1 MNRCYYI
8 FLLIIG
14 IELAACKP
22 DANLFELLPPAQ
34 TGIYFENRIDETD
47 DFNILTYEYIYNGAG
62 VAAGDFNGNGYPD
75 LFFVGNMTQ
84 NRLYINLGDY
94 TFTDVTSESGI
105 GGRDEK
111 WYSGISV
118 VDINNNGLLDIYV
131 SATGRDDPEL
141 RRNELYINQ
150 GVNENG
156 LPVFVEMAAEYGLDD
171 TSYSTQAY
179 FFDYNNNGQLDMYLL
194 VAHSASPSSYT
205 NISTQRGGSIGANR
219 DKLFESVFD
228 DELGH
233 PVFKDVSTEAGINRD
248 GYGLGV
254 NILDINGNGFKDIYV
269 ANDYI
274 SEDLFW
280 INNGDG
286 TFTNKATEL
295 FKHFS
300 FSAMGTDAGDLNN
313 NGRLDIFTLDMLPH
327 VNVRRKMMANPNN
340 YRNYLNNAFEG
351 YHPQYTRN
359 TLQMNLGAI
368 DSTGLP
374 VFSEAALLAGVSETD
389 WSWAALLADLDN
401 DGYRDIFV
409 TNGIPR
415 DVTDKDFWNEYGRV
429 RNIMPMSL
437 ALPKIPEVRIP
448 NFIFRNNGVSPDD
461 RNYATFSDFTGE
473 WGIDEPTFSTGA
485 VYADLNNNGALDLV
499 INNINQPAYIYRNR
513 LIDRGE
519 SEDTNW
525 LKIQFTGP
533 EGNTMGLGAKVDLYF
548 GTHHQTYEHS
558 IHRGYLSSVDPKA
571 HFGLGNITH
580 LDSLIITWP
589 RTDGSIADQS
599 GKMQKFKQAESNRI
613 LVANYSDAS
622 ISDSEQ
628 KAKPDPIFKDVTLEK
643 GITYQNIIQPYDGF
657 SRQPLLPY
665 QLSAHGVGFA
675 KGDLS
680 GNGLEDLFI
689 GGSAGEQAVIL
700 YHQQDGT
707 FREALFEAEEQS
719 SNSDREDSSI
729 LIFDSNG
736 NGLNDIYIVSGG
748 VRSDY
753 DHLNYEDR
761 LYSNN
766 GDGTFTLIQDALP
779 PNTISGSVVTGADFN
794 GNGKIDLFIGGRL
807 KPGRYPE
814 AVSSLILRNDSDGD
828 SIKFT
833 DVTDEVAPMLR
844 NFGIV
849 NDATWTDINNNGAPD
864 LVIAAEWKSI
874 TFLENRDGVFSEVTD
889 RTGVNDYQGLWFSIT
904 ETDLTGNGYPDFI
917 VGNMGL
923 NSLLRAS
930 SKEPLSIYFG
940 DLTADG
946 FFEAIPTIY
955 VEDTDGIKKE
965 FPFHNREDL
974 FRHMPEVGSRFTNHE
989 EFGRADMTE
998 VLTGDQI
1005 ERATVKRIN
1014 HLESSVLINKG
1025 DGTFTVHTLP
1035 ISAQT
1040 APIFGILAE
1049 DIDQDGNIDLLI
1061 SGNLF
1066 DADLQ
1071 TGSYNSLNGLYL
1083 RGDGSGFFKMDRS
1096 HNSGFRV
1103 RGDGRS
1109 MHIVNGVNGEKLIP
1123 VLQHN
1128 GLLKMYEFQSTRIE

>member
-1 MNRCYYI
+1 MNVRYFI
-8 FLLIIG
+8 FLLFIG
-14 IELAACKP
+14 TALVSCKP
-22 DANLFELLPPAQ
+22 DVTLFELLPPEK
-34 TGIYFENRIDETD
+34 TGIHFENRIDESD
-47 DFNILTYEYIYNGAG
+47 NFNILTYEYIYNGAG

-84 NRLYINLGDY
+84 NRLFINNGDF
-94 TFTDVTSESGI
+94 TFTDVTSESGVS
-105 GGRDEK
+105 GRDEK
-111 WYSGISV
+111 WYSGVSV

-150 GVNENG
+150 DVDENG
-156 LPVFVEMAAEYGLDD
+156 VPVFAEMAAEYGLDD

-205 NISTQRGGSIGANR
+205 NVSTQRGGSAGANR

-233 PVFKDVSTEAGINRD
+233 PVFKNVSREAGINKD

-254 NILDINGNGFKDIYV
+254 NILDVNGNGLKDIYV

-286 TFTNKATEL
+286 TFTNKAQEL

-340 YRNYLNNAFEG
+340 YRNYVNNAFEG

-359 TLQMNLGAI
+359 TLQMNLGAS

-401 DGYRDIFV
+401 DGFRDIII

-437 ALPKIPEVRIP
+437 ALPKIPEVKIS
-448 NFIFRNNGVSPDD
+448 NFIFRNNGVNADD
-461 RNYATFSDFTGE
+461 RSYVTFSDFTHE
-473 WGIDEPTFSTGA
+473 WGIAEPTFSTGA
-485 VYADLNNNGALDLV
+485 VYADLNNNGTLDLV
-499 INNINQPAYIYRNR
+499 INNINQPAHIYRNR
-513 LIDRGE
+513 LLDQGE
-519 SEDTNW
+519 VGETNW
-525 LKIQFTGP
+525 LKIQFIGP
-533 EGNTMGLGAKVDLYF
+533 EGNIMGLGTKVDLYF

-558 IHRGYLSSVDPKA
+558 IHRGYLSSVDPIA
-571 HFGLGNITH
+571 HFGLGNISTV
-580 LDSLIITWP
+580 DSLIITWP

-599 GKMQKFKQAESNRI
+599 EKVQKFERVESNRV
-613 LVANYSDAS
+613 LVANHSDAS
-622 ISDSEQ
+622 ISDREK
-628 KAKPDPIFKDVTLEK
+628 KAKPAPIFKDVTHGK
-643 GITYQNIIQPYDGF
+643 GITYQNVIQPFDGF

-707 FREALFEAEEQS
+707 FREALFEAKEEPPS
-719 SNSDREDSSI
+719 PDREDSSV

-748 VRSDY
+748 VKSD
-753 DHLNYEDR
+753 DDVNYEDR
-761 LYSNN
+761 FYLNN
-766 GDGTFTLIQDALP
+766 GDGSFTMIRDALP
-779 PNTISGSVVTGADFN
+779 SNRISGSVVTGADFN

-814 AVSSLILRNDSDGD
+814 PVSSLILRNDSEGD
-828 SIKFT
+828 SIQFT

-849 NDATWTDINNNGAPD
+849 NDATWTDLNNNGMPD
-864 LVIAAEWKSI
+864 IVIAAEWKPIS
-874 TFLENRDGVFSEVTD
+874 FLENRGGVFSDVTD
-889 RTGVNDYQGLWFSIT
+889 RTGVQDYQGFWFNIT

-917 VGNMGL
+917 AGNLGL
-923 NSLLRAS
+923 NSLLRAT
-930 SKEPLSIYFG
+930 SKKPLSIYFG
-940 DLTADG
+940 DLTGDG
-946 FFEAIPTIY
+946 FFESIPTIY
-955 VEDTDGIKKE
+955 IEDTYGIKKE
-965 FPFHNREDL
+965 YPYHNREDL
-974 FRHMPEVGSRFTNHE
+974 FRQMPEIGNRFANHE
-989 EFGRADMTE
+989 EFGRADITE
-998 VLTGDQI
+998 ILTDNQI
-1005 ERATVKRIN
+1005 ERASVSRIN
-1014 HLESSVLINKG
+1014 HLESSVLINMG
-1025 DGTFTVHTLP
+1025 DGTFTMQSLP
-1035 ISAQT
+1035 ISAQI
-1040 APIFGILAE
+1040 APIFDVLAE

-1083 RGDGSGFFKMDRS
+1083 KWDGKGNFNVERA
-1096 HNSGFRV
+1096 HNSGFRIT
-1103 RGDGRS
+1103 GDGRS
-1109 MHIVNGVNGEKLIP
+1109 IQIINGVNGEKLVSVI
-1123 VLQHN
+1123 QHN
-1128 GLLKMYEFQSTRIE
+1128 GLLKVYELKRVIAQ